1 MPTYDYVCSNCGYET
16 EVVHSVH
23 GSGPSTCPRC
33 GALLKKAISA
43 PAVHF
48 KGGGWARKERSI
60 PGKPVRSD
68 TKEAAAAT
76 SEWSESPAAGPSTQP
91 AAEPA
96 KKDAD

>member
-1 MPTYDYVCSNCGYET
+1 MPTYDYVCPNCGYET

-23 GSGPSTCPRC
+23 GAGPSTCPQC
-33 GALLKKAISA
+33 GGPLKKAISA

-60 PGKPVRSD
+60 PGKPGRSE
-68 TKEAAAAT
+68 TKDAGTTSSEPSEAGAA
-76 SEWSESPAAGPSTQP
+76 PAKPP
-91 AAEPA
+91 APEPA